1 MIKAVLD
8 SALDIGLGPGIIT
21 IQQYELMHDI
31 KCDSLT
37 IIVSLLD
44 IHLSTYYLQNS
55 ILKQLYPAT
64 KKHPAKM
71 STHTRLC
78 SHAMSRSM

>member
-37 IIVSLLD
+37 IIVSL
-44 IHLSTYYLQNS
+44 
-55 ILKQLYPAT
+55 
-64 KKHPAKM
+64 
-71 STHTRLC
+71 
-78 SHAMSRSM
+78 